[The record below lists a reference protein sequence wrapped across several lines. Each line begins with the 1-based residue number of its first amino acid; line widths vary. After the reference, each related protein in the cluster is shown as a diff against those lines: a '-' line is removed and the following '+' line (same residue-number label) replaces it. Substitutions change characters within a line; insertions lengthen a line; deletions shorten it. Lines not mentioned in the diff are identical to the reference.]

1 MIQLP
6 EGFDSVFRYIV
17 VVSQRAEQLI
27 NGAKPRSES
36 QHAKRTLMAKDDVD
50 EKLVSWRILTQE
62 ELDAQRQAMVE
73 QFRAEVGGVTELQ
86 AQPAIPDVLPTGS
99 TEEAVAAPV
108 VEQDAEKDDE
118 LSRLQRLLGMVGGA
132 AQPEAV
138 ADEKPKK
145 GAAEEKEEEIS
156 LDLEDGDANDFGEK
170 QDGETAEAETA
181 EADKAEDKKE
191 E

>member
-27 NGAKPRSES
+27 NGAKHRSES
-36 QHAKRTLMAKDDVD
+36 QHAKKTLIAKDDVD

-73 QFRAEVGGVTELQ
+73 RFRAEVGGVTELQ
-86 AQPAIPDVLPTGS
+86 AQPAIPDVLPTGAAA
-99 TEEAVAAPV
+99 EPVVEAPV
-108 VEQDAEKDDE
+108 VEQDADKDDE
-118 LSRLQRLLGMVGGA
+118 LSRLQRLLGMVGVET
-132 AQPEAV
+132 P
-138 ADEKPKK
+138 PKE
-145 GAAEEKEEEIS
+145 AAEDEAPAAAAKAGDDEIS

-170 QDGETAEAETA
+170 QDDEAAKADTAKEKE
-181 EADKAEDKKE
+181 KK
-191 E
+191 